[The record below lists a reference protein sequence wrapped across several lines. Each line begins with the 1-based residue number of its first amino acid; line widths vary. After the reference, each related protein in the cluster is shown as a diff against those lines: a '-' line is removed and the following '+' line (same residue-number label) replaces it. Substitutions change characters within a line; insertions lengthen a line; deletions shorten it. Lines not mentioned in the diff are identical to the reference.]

1 MAILNRDGDE
11 LSIFNRKFEVDY
23 ALPKWE
29 GVMEKLKGD
38 LEAKKESSRSVEEH
52 YSRQQAS
59 IPDGA
64 EKLRHLMKRSRE
76 ILIDPEFYDN
86 LTADDITVMFDRRF
100 SEGFFEPLWDSAVFD
115 SVTPDDLPEFNG
127 SISLN
132 SYVKP
137 ERDLTVI
144 SELKMSEKENE
155 ICEANSELYKLMK
168 KKPFFWTKSRY
179 QRELD
184 RLDNKLHS
192 LIEDKKKFAVRGDIP
207 EKTYELGVLE
217 FFEKVKLT
225 TLENAGTYYNRIEP
239 YLKALQNAKKM
250 GQTALCEKLLAM
262 IVINKLESIL
272 LSYGYGKK
280 ITERQVVD
288 FVKKTDKGVDLCYI
302 KNFSRPIPD
311 EVIEKK
317 VELDKLHVFDN
328 YCILYYDPSG
338 KSYKKTQEELEE
350 ERKKK
355 SDPILFGMIRG
366 SRNLYYVADWIDEH
380 CDLTLEKFIKESE
393 SDPSNF
399 VITEKISI

>member
-1 MAILNRDGDE
+1 MAILNREGDE
-11 LSIFNRKFEVDY
+11 LSIFNRRFEVDY
-23 ALPKWE
+23 ALPKWKGVIDKLERNLETRNISSPVE
-29 GVMEKLKGD
+29 GSY
-38 LEAKKESSRSVEEH
+38 ARS
-52 YSRQQAS
+52 QTS
-59 IPDGA
+59 IPDGS

-100 SEGFFEPLWDSAVFD
+100 SEGFFEPNWNTMFD

-127 SISLN
+127 SVSLN

-137 ERDLTVI
+137 EMDLTVI
-144 SELKMSEKENE
+144 SELKMREKEQE
-155 ICEANSELYKLMK
+155 ISNASSELCKLIK
-168 KKPFFWTKSRY
+168 RKPFFWTKSKY
-179 QRELD
+179 KRELD
-184 RLDNKLHS
+184 RLDNKLQG
-192 LIEDKKKFAVRGDIP
+192 LIQDKKRFAVKGDIP
-207 EKTYELGVLE
+207 EKTFELNVLE

-280 ITERQVVD
+280 ITEQQVVD

-302 KNFSRPIPD
+302 KNFSRPIPSD
-311 EVIEKK
+311 VIEKK
-317 VELDKLHVFDN
+317 VELDELHVFDN

-350 ERKKK
+350 EKRKK

-366 SRNLYYVADWIDEH
+366 SRNLYYVADWVDEY

>member
-1 MAILNRDGDE
+1 MAILNREGDE
-11 LSIFNRKFEVDY
+11 LSIFNRRFEVDY

-29 GVMEKLKGD
+29 GVIDKLEKN
-38 LEAKKESSRSVEEH
+38 LESKKISSPVEES
-52 YSRQQAS
+52 YARSQTS
-59 IPDGA
+59 IPDGS

-100 SEGFFEPLWDSAVFD
+100 SEGFFEPRWDSMFD
-115 SVTPDDLPEFNG
+115 SVTPNDLPEFNG
-127 SISLN
+127 SVSLN
-132 SYVKP
+132 DYVKP

-144 SELKMSEKENE
+144 SELKMSEKEQE
-155 ICEANSELYKLMK
+155 ICEVNSELYELKK
-168 KKPFFWTKSRY
+168 KKPFFWTKSKY

-184 RLDNKLHS
+184 RLDNKLQD
-192 LIEDKKKFAVRGDIP
+192 LINKKKMFAVKGDIP
-207 EKTYELGVLE
+207 EKTYELDVLK
-217 FFEKVKLT
+217 FFEKVKLA

-280 ITERQVVD
+280 ITEQQVVD
-288 FVKKTDKGVDLCYI
+288 FVKKTEKGVDLCYI
-302 KNFSRPIPD
+302 KNFSRPIPT

-317 VELDKLHVFDN
+317 VELDNLHVFDN

-350 ERKKK
+350 EKRKK

-366 SRNLYYVADWIDEH
+366 SRNLYYVADWVDEH

>member
-1 MAILNRDGDE
+1 MAILNREGDE
-11 LSIFNRKFEVDY
+11 LSIFNRRFEVDY
-23 ALPKWE
+23 ALPKWK
-29 GVMEKLKGD
+29 GVMDKLEKN
-38 LEAKKESSRSVEEH
+38 LEAKKISSPVEES
-52 YSRQQAS
+52 YARSQTS
-59 IPDGA
+59 IPDGS

-86 LTADDITVMFDRRF
+86 LTADDITVIFDRRF
-100 SEGFFEPLWDSAVFD
+100 SEGFFEPLWDSAMFD

-127 SISLN
+127 SVSLN

-137 ERDLTVI
+137 EKDLTVI
-144 SELKMSEKENE
+144 SELKMREKEQE
-155 ICEANSELYKLMK
+155 IVEVNKKWYDLKHK
-168 KKPFFWTKSRY
+168 KKPFFWTKSKY

-184 RLDNKLHS
+184 RLDNKLS
-192 LIEDKKKFAVRGDIP
+192 DLIEDKKRFAVKGDIP
-207 EKTYELGVLE
+207 EKTYELNVLE

-262 IVINKLESIL
+262 VIINKLESIL

-280 ITERQVVD
+280 ITEQQVVD

-302 KNFSRPIPD
+302 KNFSRPIPGD
-311 EVIEKK
+311 VIEKK
-317 VELDKLHVFDN
+317 VDLDKLHIFDN

-350 ERKKK
+350 EKRKK

-366 SRNLYYVADWIDEH
+366 SRNLYYVADWVDEY

>member
-1 MAILNRDGDE
+1 M
-11 LSIFNRKFEVDY
+11 
-23 ALPKWE
+23 
-29 GVMEKLKGD
+29 
-38 LEAKKESSRSVEEH
+38 
-52 YSRQQAS
+52 
-59 IPDGA
+59 
-64 EKLRHLMKRSRE
+64 
-76 ILIDPEFYDN
+76 
-86 LTADDITVMFDRRF
+86 
-100 SEGFFEPLWDSAVFD
+100 FD
-115 SVTPDDLPEFNG
+115 SVTPNDLPEFNG

-144 SELKMSEKENE
+144 SELKMSEKEKG
-155 ICEANSELYKLMK
+155 ICEVNSELYKLKK
-168 KKPFFWTKSRY
+168 KKPLFWTKSKY

-184 RLDNKLHS
+184 RLDSKLHI
-192 LIEDKKKFAVRGDIP
+192 LIEDKKRFAVRGDIP
-207 EKTYELGVLE
+207 EKKFELNVLE

-225 TLENAGTYYNRIEP
+225 TLDNAGTYYNRIEP

-262 IVINKLESIL
+262 IIINKLESIL
-272 LSYGYGKK
+272 LSYGYGNK
-280 ITERQVVD
+280 ISEQQVVN

-302 KNFSRPIPD
+302 KNFSRPIPSD
-311 EVIEKK
+311 VIEKK

-366 SRNLYYVADWIDEH
+366 SRNLYYVADWIDEY

>member
-1 MAILNRDGDE
+1 MAILNKEGDE

-29 GVMEKLKGD
+29 GVMEKLRGD
-38 LEAKKESSRSVEEH
+38 LEAKKESAHPVEEF
-52 YSRQQAS
+52 YSRQTS
-59 IPDGA
+59 FPDGT

-86 LTADDITVMFDRRF
+86 LTADDITVIFDRRF
-100 SEGFFEPLWDSAVFD
+100 SEGFFEPRWDSMFD

-127 SISLN
+127 SINLN

-137 ERDLTVI
+137 EKDLIVI
-144 SELKMSEKENE
+144 SELKMREKEQE
-155 ICEANSELYKLMK
+155 IVEVNKKWYDLKHK
-168 KKPFFWTKSRY
+168 KKPFFWTKSKY

-184 RLDNKLHS
+184 RLDNKLS
-192 LIEDKKKFAVRGDIP
+192 DLIEDKKRFAVKGDIP
-207 EKTYELGVLE
+207 EKTYELNVLE

-262 IVINKLESIL
+262 VIINKLESIL

-280 ITERQVVD
+280 ITEQQVVD

-302 KNFSRPIPD
+302 KNFSRPIPSS
-311 EVIEKK
+311 VIEKK
-317 VELDKLHVFDN
+317 VELDNLHIFDN

-350 ERKKK
+350 ERRKK
-355 SDPILFGMIRG
+355 SDPILFGMMRG
-366 SRNLYYVADWIDEH
+366 SRNLYYVADWVDEY